1 MIKDLLQSKTKSY
14 KKPWPENCAWPEPKF
29 YGVKYDENLDW
40 RGTDQMKNLLVIKD
54 YYDSLVDD
62 GVLNS
67 KYRPEVDDFYPE
79 MGEVYWDDRF
89 DMEAWR
95 EELTAYVNLLR
106 IPTAEPVKSI
116 QSVLSYEFKNQ
127 NLLRQAFTR
136 RAFQIEYGLDACSEE
151 LEFLGDTVLSTVVTK
166 EMFKHC
172 AHHDYISF
180 DSPFQSKYDEGELTK
195 VRQQFVSKESLAA
208 RARALG
214 LGQYI
219 LYGTGEKENDSSL
232 EDMMEALIGAVVMDC
247 NWDMPTIEM
256 VVDELLCIQMDTSF
270 EGFLIKS
277 YYDELNAW
285 HQKRFGH
292 IPSYKIYN
300 ASNGK
305 YRCEIQFNIPENDK
319 GVQTSRL
326 LSVEGET
333 RSQAREAA
341 ANRAYNDIMY
351 QGLWRNLHEADIQPD
366 LENSIN
372 QVQELYQKK
381 YLDEKPVYEYT
392 NHGNKWTVT
401 CHSDGYYGFGSAVT
415 KVLAKKKASYELM
428 LNMLEGAGM
437 DTHKWRAALQ

>member
-29 YGVKYDENLDW
+29 YGVKYDEDLDW
-40 RGTDQMKNLLVIKD
+40 RGTDQMKNLLAIKD

-62 GVLNS
+62 GVLNR

-89 DMEAWR
+89 DIEAWR

-106 IPTAEPVKSI
+106 IPTAEPAKSI

-208 RARALG
+208 RARELG
-214 LGQYI
+214 LGQFI
-219 LYGTGEKENDSSL
+219 LYGTGEKETDSSL
-232 EDMMEALIGAVVMDC
+232 EDMMEALIGAVV
-247 NWDMPTIEM
+247 
-256 VVDELLCIQMDTSF
+256 
-270 EGFLIKS
+270 
-277 YYDELNAW
+277 
-285 HQKRFGH
+285 
-292 IPSYKIYN
+292 IP
-300 ASNGK
+300 
-305 YRCEIQFNIPENDK
+305 
-319 GVQTSRL
+319 L
-326 LSVEGET
+326 
-333 RSQAREAA
+333 
-341 ANRAYNDIMY
+341 
-351 QGLWRNLHEADIQPD
+351 
-366 LENSIN
+366 
-372 QVQELYQKK
+372 
-381 YLDEKPVYEYT
+381 
-392 NHGNKWTVT
+392 
-401 CHSDGYYGFGSAVT
+401 
-415 KVLAKKKASYELM
+415 
-428 LNMLEGAGM
+428 
-437 DTHKWRAALQ
+437 